1 MANGHKNNITK
12 MLGLKGFKISDTRE
26 EEDAFVIEVQVKP
39 DRTAVCPECNSKDF
53 YRHGKAKP
61 RKVLHA
67 LFNGKKV
74 YLEIHGRQRWKCK
87 HCGRTFTQELKIIKP
102 RSRLTN
108 YAEKLVLWL
117 LSLMSFK
124 AISKLLKISYGKAKK
139 ILMEAKAIPDF
150 LRSVING
157 AEKLHLG
164 IDEHSFKHQE
174 MVLIITDVKAKKV
187 LEILKDDRL
196 ATLEAFLSEIPAHK
210 VKEVCIDMKE
220 AFRKAA
226 NKLFPEASVVV
237 DHFHMIAD
245 ANKRMDEARRI
256 EQDVRHKGKVRIPK
270 KIFLIARENLSDR
283 GRQKVDELLK
293 TYPNLKGFYWAKERL
308 RDVYRARDKNEA
320 AKLLDLIIMNLKAS
334 DDAELYRWGNTLKR
348 WRQPI
353 LNYFDNK
360 TTNAYTEGCN
370 TKVKML
376 KRISFGLRNVEVYT
390 KKIML
395 GFLPPECFHTI

>member
-1 MANGHKNNITK
+1 MRCKLNP
-12 MLGLKGFKISDTRE
+12 TRQQ
-26 EEDAFVIEVQVKP
+26 FVPSVTQ
-39 DRTAVCPECNSKDF
+39 RTSA
-53 YRHGKAKP
+53 GTAKP
-61 RKVLHA
+61 NQERCSHTLI
-67 LFNGKKV
+67 NGKKV
-74 YLEIHGRQRWKCK
+74 HLKIHGRQRWKCK

-139 ILMEAKAIPDF
+139 ILMEAKAIPDL

-187 LEILKDDRL
+187 LEVLKDDRL

-226 NKLFPEASVVV
+226 SRLFPEANVAVG
-237 DHFHMIAD
+237 HFHMIAD

-270 KIFLIARENLSDR
+270 KIFLIARKNLSDR

-308 RDVYRARDKNEA
+308 RDVYRAKEKNEA
-320 AKLLDLIIMNLKAS
+320 AKLLDLIMMNLKAS

-376 KRISFGLRNVEVYT
+376 KRISFGLRNIEVYT

>member
-1 MANGHKNNITK
+1 MANGHNNNITK
-12 MLGLKGFKISDTRE
+12 ILGLKGFKISDTRE

-39 DRTAVCPECNSKDF
+39 DKTAVCPECNSKDF

-139 ILMEAKAIPDF
+139 ILMEAKTIPG
-150 LRSVING
+150 LLQSVIND

-187 LEILKDDRL
+187 LEILKDDRV

-226 NKLFPEASVVV
+226 SRLFPEANVVV

-293 TYPNLKGFYWAKERL
+293 TYPNLESFYWAKERL
-308 RDVYRARDKNEA
+308 RDVYRAKDKNEA

-353 LNYFDNK
+353 LNYFDNR

>member
-1 MANGHKNNITK
+1 MRCRLNPTRQQ
-12 MLGLKGFKISDTRE
+12 FVPSVTQKISTG
-26 EEDAFVIEVQVKP
+26 
-39 DRTAVCPECNSKDF
+39 TARPNQGRCS
-53 YRHGKAKP
+53 HT
-61 RKVLHA
+61 LI
-67 LFNGKKV
+67 NGKKV

-139 ILMEAKAIPDF
+139 ILMEAKAIPDL

-187 LEILKDDRL
+187 LEVLKDDRL

-226 NKLFPEASVVV
+226 SRLFPEANVVV

-308 RDVYRARDKNEA
+308 RDVYRAKEKNEA

>member
-1 MANGHKNNITK
+1 M
-12 MLGLKGFKISDTRE
+12 
-26 EEDAFVIEVQVKP
+26 
-39 DRTAVCPECNSKDF
+39 
-53 YRHGKAKP
+53 
-61 RKVLHA
+61 RK
-67 LFNGKKV
+67 
-74 YLEIHGRQRWKCK
+74 
-87 HCGRTFTQELKIIKP
+87 
-102 RSRLTN
+102 
-108 YAEKLVLWL
+108 KLVLWL

-124 AISKLLKISYGKAKK
+124 AVSKLLKISYGKAKK
-139 ILMEAKAIPDF
+139 ILMEAKAIPGL
-150 LRSVING
+150 LRSMING
-157 AEKLHLG
+157 SEELHLG

-187 LEILKDDRL
+187 LEVLKDDRV

-226 NKLFPEASVVV
+226 NRLFPEANVVV

-256 EQDVRHKGKVRIPK
+256 EQDVRHKGKVKIPK
-270 KIFLIARENLSDR
+270 KIFLVARENLSDR
-283 GRQKVDELLK
+283 GRQRVDELLK

-308 RDVYRARDKNEA
+308 RDVYRACDKSEA
-320 AKLLDLIIMNLKAS
+320 AELLDLIIMNLKAS

-353 LNYFDNK
+353 LNYFDNR
-360 TTNAYTEGCN
+360 TTNAFTEGCN
-370 TKVKML
+370 TKIKML
-376 KRISFGLRNVEVYT
+376 KRLSFGLRDVTVYT
-390 KKIML
+390 RKVLL

>member
-1 MANGHKNNITK
+1 MANGHKNNITN
-12 MLGLKGFKISDTRE
+12 MLGLKGFEVSDTRE

-39 DRTAVCPECNSKDF
+39 DKTAVCPECNSKDL

-67 LFNGKKV
+67 LINGKKV

-87 HCGRTFTQELKIIKP
+87 HCGRTFTQELEIIKP
-102 RSRLTN
+102 RSRLTR

-124 AISKLLKISYGKAKK
+124 AVSKLLKISYGKAKK
-139 ILMEAKAIPDF
+139 ILMEAKAIPGL
-150 LRSVING
+150 LRSMING
-157 AEKLHLG
+157 SEELHLG

-187 LEILKDDRL
+187 LEVLKDDRV

-226 NKLFPEASVVV
+226 NRLFPEANVVV
-237 DHFHMIAD
+237 DHFHVIAD

-256 EQDVRHKGKVRIPK
+256 EQDVRHKGKVKIPK
-270 KIFLIARENLSDR
+270 KIFLVARENLSDR

-308 RDVYRARDKNEA
+308 RDVYRACDKSEA
-320 AKLLDLIIMNLKAS
+320 AELLDLIIMNLKAS

-353 LNYFDNK
+353 LNYFDNR
-360 TTNAYTEGCN
+360 TTNAFTEGCN
-370 TKVKML
+370 TKIKML
-376 KRISFGLRNVEVYT
+376 KRLSFGLRDVTVYAR
-390 KKIML
+390 KVLL

>member
-1 MANGHKNNITK
+1 LRCKLNP
-12 MLGLKGFKISDTRE
+12 TRQQ
-26 EEDAFVIEVQVKP
+26 FVPSVTQ
-39 DRTAVCPECNSKDF
+39 RTSA
-53 YRHGKAKP
+53 GTAKP
-61 RKVLHA
+61 NQERCSHTLI
-67 LFNGKKV
+67 NGKKV
-74 YLEIHGRQRWKCK
+74 HLKIHGRQRWKCK

-139 ILMEAKAIPDF
+139 ILMEAKAIPDL

-187 LEILKDDRL
+187 LEVLKDDRL

-226 NKLFPEASVVV
+226 SRLFPEANVAVG
-237 DHFHMIAD
+237 HFHMIAD

-308 RDVYRARDKNEA
+308 RDVYKARDKNEA

-376 KRISFGLRNVEVYT
+376 KRISFGLRNIEVYT

>member
-1 MANGHKNNITK
+1 
-12 MLGLKGFKISDTRE
+12 
-26 EEDAFVIEVQVKP
+26 VIEVQVKP
-39 DRTAVCPECNSKDF
+39 DKTAVCPECNSKDL
-53 YRHGKAKP
+53 YRHGKAKS
-61 RKVLHA
+61 RKVLHT
-67 LFNGKKV
+67 LINGKKV

-117 LSLMSFK
+117 LSSMSFK
-124 AISKLLKISYGKAKK
+124 AISKLLKISYGKAKR
-139 ILMEAKAIPDF
+139 ILMEAKTIPD
-150 LRSVING
+150 LLQSAING

-187 LEILKDDRL
+187 LEVLKDDRI
-196 ATLEAFLSEIPAHK
+196 ATLEAFLSEIPPHK

-220 AFRKAA
+220 AFRKVAS
-226 NKLFPEASVVV
+226 KFFPEANVVV
-237 DHFHMIAD
+237 DHFHVIAD

-308 RDVYRARDKNEA
+308 RDVYKARDKNEA

>member
-1 MANGHKNNITK
+1 
-12 MLGLKGFKISDTRE
+12 
-26 EEDAFVIEVQVKP
+26 
-39 DRTAVCPECNSKDF
+39 
-53 YRHGKAKP
+53 
-61 RKVLHA
+61 
-67 LFNGKKV
+67 
-74 YLEIHGRQRWKCK
+74 
-87 HCGRTFTQELKIIKP
+87 
-102 RSRLTN
+102 
-108 YAEKLVLWL
+108 
-117 LSLMSFK
+117 
-124 AISKLLKISYGKAKK
+124 
-139 ILMEAKAIPDF
+139 
-150 LRSVING
+150 
-157 AEKLHLG
+157 
-164 IDEHSFKHQE
+164 
-174 MVLIITDVKAKKV
+174 
-187 LEILKDDRL
+187 
-196 ATLEAFLSEIPAHK
+196 
-210 VKEVCIDMKE
+210 
-220 AFRKAA
+220 
-226 NKLFPEASVVV
+226 
-237 DHFHMIAD
+237 
-245 ANKRMDEARRI
+245 MDEARRI

-308 RDVYRARDKNEA
+308 RDVYRAKDKDEA